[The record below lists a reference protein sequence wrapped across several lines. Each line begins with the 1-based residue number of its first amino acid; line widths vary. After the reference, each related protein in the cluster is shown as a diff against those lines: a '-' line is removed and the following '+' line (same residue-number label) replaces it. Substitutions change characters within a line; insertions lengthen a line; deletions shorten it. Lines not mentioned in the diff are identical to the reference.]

1 MSHLMEI
8 IKKNLMKKQAG
19 GTIAMKA
26 TGIVRRIDDLG
37 RVVIPKEIRKTM
49 RINEG
54 SPMEIFTD
62 RQGEIILKKYSPI
75 GEMSLF
81 AKEYAEVLAQTTGM
95 LACITDRDQVVAAS
109 GQGSKELTGK
119 SITRELESLITGR
132 EGKCFRPGE
141 KNKILISESQ
151 KELVGSEII
160 QPVLAGG
167 DGIGSVILISK
178 DQNNRFGDSERMLV
192 QTAAGFLGRQMEQ

>member
-1 MSHLMEI
+1 
-8 IKKNLMKKQAG
+8 
-19 GTIAMKA
+19 MKA

-141 KNKILISESQ
+141 KNKILVSESQ
-151 KELVGSEII
+151 KEPVGSEII

-178 DQNNRFGDSERMLV
+178 IKIIVLEILNECWYRQQQDFWDGRWNSEEKRIRFHKILKPPGI
-192 QTAAGFLGRQMEQ
+192 F